1 MFTGIVKQIG
11 KVITCSSLNGG
22 LDVTISCD
30 TTLFKMDIGD
40 SICVNGVCST
50 VIDYNDQSFQVQY
63 LEETLNKTSF
73 STLSVGAFVN
83 LEPSLTLATKLSGH
97 FVQGHVDATGVLTLI
112 ENNDPWGVI
121 KIEFNQKFA
130 ALLIEKG
137 SVSIDGISLTVVNV
151 TETTFQCYIIPHTF
165 QETILQYKSVG
176 DKVNLEFDMIGKYIG
191 RFKQLG
197 ELHG

>member
-63 LEETLNKTSF
+63 LET
-73 STLSVGAFVN
+73 
-83 LEPSLTLATKLSGH
+83 
-97 FVQGHVDATGVLTLI
+97 
-112 ENNDPWGVI
+112 
-121 KIEFNQKFA
+121 
-130 ALLIEKG
+130 
-137 SVSIDGISLTVVNV
+137 
-151 TETTFQCYIIPHTF
+151 IPF
-165 QETILQYKSVG
+165 Y
-176 DKVNLEFDMIGKYIG
+176 
-191 RFKQLG
+191 
-197 ELHG
+197 